1 MEELIYSSAKS
12 VAAAIRGKQVSC
24 AEVLEAHLRRIEDVN
39 PSLNAVVQL
48 AAERAQRE
56 AAEADRALVNGE
68 LKGPLHGVP
77 MTIKDS
83 LDTEG
88 VVSTGGTQG
97 RAAYVPNEDATVVA
111 RMRAA
116 GAILVGKTN
125 TPELTL
131 AGETNNLVYGRTN
144 NPYDV
149 SRTCG
154 GSSGGAGAI
163 IAAGG
168 SPLDLGSDTGGSV
181 RLPSHFCGIAGLK
194 PTAGRVP
201 RTGHVVPF
209 GMGAMDPLTVNGP
222 LARYVE
228 DLEIV
233 LPIISGVDWRD
244 PYVVPMPLGDPAA
257 VDVAG
262 LSVAVYTDNGI
273 VTATPET
280 VQTVSNAAAV
290 PKDIGATVTE
300 DRPAVLDQSGALFVK
315 LGSSDGRAWIRRLL
329 DKAGTTNVHPWLLQR
344 LEAARPLPVGEFT
357 AALEEVDAFRSAML
371 GFLERY
377 GRYSVSRRSLP
388 RPGAQGPS
396 RRGNDPAGQLHQLLQ
411 SHRLARRHRAG
422 RDLSGGP
429 AHRRP
434 GSSQALAGGRG
445 PSGGQETRRI
455 PGRMAAPAVLTGADS
470 RLALVT
476 LPLP

>member
-1 MEELIYSSAKS
+1 MDELIYSSAKS
-12 VAAAIRGKQVSC
+12 IAAAIREKQVSC
-24 AEVLEAHLRRIEDVN
+24 REVLEAHLRRIDEVN
-39 PSLNAVVQL
+39 PSVNAVVQS
-48 AAERAQRE
+48 A
-56 AAEADRALVNGE
+56 ADRAQAEAEEADGSLANGDI
-68 LKGPLHGVP
+68 KGPLHGVP

-97 RAAYVPNEDATVVA
+97 RAAYVPKEDATVVA

-116 GAILVGKTN
+116 GAILMGKTN

-131 AGETNNLVYGRTN
+131 AGETDNLVYGRTN

-149 SRTCG
+149 ARTCG

-168 SPLDLGSDTGGSV
+168 SPIDLGSDTGGSV
-181 RLPSHFCGIAGLK
+181 RLPSHFCGVASLK

-228 DLEIV
+228 DLELV
-233 LPIISGVDWRD
+233 LPIISGIDWRD
-244 PYVVPMPLGDPAA
+244 PYVVPIPLGDPAA
-257 VDVAG
+257 IDLTG

-280 VQTVSNAAAV
+280 VQTVLNAAAAL
-290 PKDIGATVTE
+290 KDTGATVTE
-300 DRPAVLDQSGALFVK
+300 DRPAVLDRSGALFVK

-329 DKAGTTNVHPWLLQR
+329 DKAGTTEVHPWLVQR

-357 AALEEVDAFRSAML
+357 EVLEEVDAFRSAML
-371 GFLERY
+371 GFMEGYDAILCPAAAFPAPEHRGLHEEETTPMASY
-377 GRYSVSRRSLP
+377 TNTYNLTGW
-388 RPGAQGPS
+388 PGAIV
-396 RRGNDPAGQLHQLLQ
+396 RGGTSPEGLPIGVQVV
-411 SHRLARRHRAG
+411 ARPWRE
-422 RDLSGGP
+422 DV
-429 AHRRP
+429 
-434 GSSQALAGGRG
+434 ALAVAKKLEESLGGWQR
-445 PSGGQETRRI
+445 P
-455 PGRMAAPAVLTGADS
+455 
-470 RLALVT
+470 
-476 LPLP
+476 PL